1 MLAEGWARALAPAH
15 ALARALA
22 PARALAHTLALAVA
36 YAPALAAAM
45 ALTVAVGGAGS
56 PLAGQA
62 AAAQSVPAPFPG
74 AEPLVADAAFVAFQM
89 VAAARAAGVP
99 EDRALAMLV
108 RGSFTTPAAVPEVL
122 DHLAADALEVHRQP
136 LVDRDANDGAFLR
149 SLDGAGLAGLARA
162 LGVDRAGAAY
172 GRAYLAALAEGPA
185 GPRTGGFAAFEG
197 DDGGLVL
204 YEVQRP
210 YLDVRTLE
218 WVDATRIRVV
228 RFAAPGQ

>member
-1 MLAEGWARALAPAH
+1 MLAEGWTPALAPA
-15 ALARALA
+15 
-22 PARALAHTLALAVA
+22 LALAVA
-36 YAPALAAAM
+36 LATAVAAT
-45 ALTVAVGGAGS
+45 AS
-56 PLAGQA
+56 PLSG
-62 AAAQSVPAPFPG
+62 QSVAAPFPG
-74 AEPLVADAAFVAFQM
+74 AEPLVADETFVAFQM
-89 VAAARAAGVP
+89 LTAARVAGVP

-108 RGSFTTPAAVPEVL
+108 RGSFTTPATVAEVL

-149 SLDGAGLAGLARA
+149 RLDGAGLASLVRA

-172 GRAYLAALAEGPA
+172 GRTYLAALADGPA

-197 DDGGLVL
+197 NDGELLL

-228 RFAAPGQ
+228 RFTAPDQ

>member
-1 MLAEGWARALAPAH
+1 MLAEGWARAH
-15 ALARALA
+15 
-22 PARALAHTLALAVA
+22 
-36 YAPALAAAM
+36 APALAVAM
-45 ALTVAVGGAGS
+45 ALTVAIGGDAS

-62 AAAQSVPAPFPG
+62 VAAQSVSAPFPG
-74 AEPLVADAAFVAFQM
+74 AEPLAADEAFVAFQT

-108 RGSFTTPAAVPEVL
+108 RGSFTTPAAVADVL

-149 SLDGAGLAGLARA
+149 TLDGAELASLVRA
-162 LGVDRAGAAY
+162 LGVDRVGAAY
-172 GRAYLAALAEGPA
+172 GRAYLAALAAGPT

-228 RFAAPGQ
+228 RFTAPGQ